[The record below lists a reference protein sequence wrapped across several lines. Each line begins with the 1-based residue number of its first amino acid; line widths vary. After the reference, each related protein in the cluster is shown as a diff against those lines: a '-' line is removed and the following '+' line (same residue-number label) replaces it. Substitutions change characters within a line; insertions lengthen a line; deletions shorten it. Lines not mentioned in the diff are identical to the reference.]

1 MICLNNQK
9 TEHNLDNRGWLTHGW
24 QKEME
29 GAVQETLPQGRQ
41 KPVAG
46 LQPVSRQRME
56 TILPSEKEEGSSV
69 ETKTTEHILTSLKA
83 VSCLPKPVKSRKE
96 NANGSKTQE
105 IKDWSDNGLSSVLQA
120 NKYTKEG

>member
-1 MICLNNQK
+1 MVGRK
-9 TEHNLDNRGWLTHGW
+9 KW
-24 QKEME
+24 
-29 GAVQETLPQGRQ
+29 GAVQETLPQGRE

-56 TILPSEKEEGSSV
+56 RILPSEKEEGSSV

-96 NANGSKTQE
+96 NANGSKTHE
-105 IKDWSDNGLSSVLQA
+105 RKDCSDNTLLCCKPTYKPRKGKSFHI
-120 NKYTKEG
+120 